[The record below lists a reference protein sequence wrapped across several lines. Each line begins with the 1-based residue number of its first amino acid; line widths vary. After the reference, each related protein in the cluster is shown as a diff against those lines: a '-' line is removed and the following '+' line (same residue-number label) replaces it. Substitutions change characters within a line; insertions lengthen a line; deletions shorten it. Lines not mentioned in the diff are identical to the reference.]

1 MLPHDTAAV
10 HIGIGG
16 FEERSATCPA
26 AADVGVTHIREPSL
40 HVIEQVG
47 LLLIGWLCR
56 LLLSTSGVG
65 GAHQRAPE
73 EGQHEQ
79 NASVIG
85 GGQQQSHPFRTKV
98 LLEHDV
104 HTAAR
109 EHAFPAIP
117 LCHASHCIGMQACG
131 IDHGA

>member
-16 FEERSATCPA
+16 FEERSAACPA

-40 HVIEQVG
+40 HVIQKVG
-47 LLLIGWLCR
+47 LLLIGRLCR
-56 LLLSTSGVG
+56 LLLRTGGVG

-73 EGQHEQ
+73 ERQHEQ

-85 GGQQQSHPFRTKV
+85 GGEQQSHPFRAEV
-98 LLEHDV
+98 LFEHDV
-104 HTAAR
+104 HAAAR
-109 EHAFPAIP
+109 EHAFTAVR
-117 LCHASHCIGMQACG
+117 
-131 IDHGA
+131 